1 MMFKLVNTLFSLNVS
16 KKKLDQVISEA
27 PSKFARIWSDNVK
40 PKLIKE
46 ALVT

>member
-1 MMFKLVNTLFSLNVS
+1 MNTLFSLNVS
-16 KKKLDQVISEA
+16 KKKIDQVISVA
-27 PSKFARIWSDNVK
+27 PSKFARIRSDNVK